1 MLDIKDA
8 KTKSHYGKNR
18 IGTPSDIDFMLEVIY
33 DDGQSSD
40 ARKLSRIITQAVKAA
55 MEKEGLSVKKDA

>member
-1 MLDIKDA
+1 MLDTKDA

-18 IGTPSDIDFMLEVIY
+18 IGTSDIDFMLEVIY